1 MIELNVMRC
10 VDCGSLISL
19 LRRTGERFGTGRHWV
34 GTNTGQIDV
43 YTLAMRGLA
52 GFEAILTREFHRI
65 PRMAT
70 PQDNHPRGDISE

>member
-1 MIELNVMRC
+1 VCEQSNITL
-10 VDCGSLISL
+10 
-19 LRRTGERFGTGRHWV
+19 GTGRHWV

-65 PRMAT
+65 PHMGT
-70 PQDNHPRGDISE
+70 PQDNHPRGDISEWRERKSVL